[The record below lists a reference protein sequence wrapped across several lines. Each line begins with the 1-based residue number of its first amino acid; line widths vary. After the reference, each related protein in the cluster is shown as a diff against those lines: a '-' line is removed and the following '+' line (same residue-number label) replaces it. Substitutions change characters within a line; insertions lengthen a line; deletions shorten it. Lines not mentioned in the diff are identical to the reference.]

1 MKRLICIFLATLMTL
16 LLLAVPAA
24 AEETQGLSFSEDLIW
39 KGTKTVLETPA
50 TFEAWVNFPTNTSGR
65 GGVIL
70 STYGDG
76 ASEAISFEVF
86 SGGAPRLFWVEK
98 DGTKYDWI
106 FKDVNL
112 YTGAWEHVAIVR
124 DGQAGTVSCY
134 LNGQLKETQSATT
147 SVGDLPL
154 LAYCL
159 GGDHRVPNEQYC
171 RGQIRSAAIYS
182 TVRTAEQLLS
192 DMEAPGADG
201 LLLHY
206 APNGTETDTIAD
218 LSGNGYDL
226 IASTRW
232 FKEKEAVTDYA
243 YSFMV
248 VGDTQKV
255 SYNDPDLFPYI
266 YDYIVANVQSK
277 NVKFVMGL
285 GDITEKSAAEEWT
298 VARGS
303 IKKLDGFV
311 RYSLVRGNHDDTAGF
326 TSAFP
331 LADYADVIAG
341 SYNDTMLNTYQTF
354 EVGKVK
360 YLVLCLDHGAS
371 DSVLEWANGVVE
383 AHPDRNVIVTTHAY
397 LYRDGTTL
405 DAGDLY
411 PPSKYGGFNDGDH
424 MWDKLI
430 KKHENIVLVLSGH
443 DPNSQITMVQTPGEK
458 GNIVTQMLIDGQ
470 SVDLKEGSS
479 GFVTTFYFS
488 EDGRDVTVEHY
499 AVLKQKYFLTENQ
512 FSFTLDLVEP
522 TEEPVV
528 ETQPQQTG
536 DPQPAE
542 NSNILLYVLIG
553 AGVLVAVA
561 VVTIVLLKKKK

>member
-1 MKRLICIFLATLMTL
+1 MKRYFAFAMALLMT
-16 LLLAVPAA
+16 LLLAVPAVA
-24 AEETQGLSFSEDLIW
+24 SEYEGLSFERDMVW
-39 KGTKTVLETPA
+39 KGTKTLLEVPV
-50 TFEAWVNFPTNTSGR
+50 TFEAWVQFPQDTDGR

-76 ASEAISFEVF
+76 ANEAISFEVF
-86 SGGAPRLFWVEK
+86 SGGAPRLYWVEK
-98 DGTKYDWI
+98 DGTKYDWV
-106 FKDVNL
+106 FKDVNV
-112 YTGAWEHVAIVR
+112 YTGNWEHVAIVR

-134 LNGQLKETQSATT
+134 LNGQLMETQSTAG

-171 RGQIRSAAIYS
+171 KGRIRSAAIYGD
-182 TVRTAEQLLS
+182 VRTQEEILA
-192 DMEAPGADG
+192 DMTEPAADD
-201 LLLHY
+201 LLLHF
-206 APNGTETDTIAD
+206 APQGNETETIPD
-218 LSGNGYDL
+218 LTGNGYDL

-232 FKEKEAVTDYA
+232 FAQKEPVTDYA

-248 VGDTQKV
+248 IGDTQKV
-255 SYNDPDLFPYI
+255 SYNDPELFQYI
-266 YDYIVANVQSK
+266 YDYVVTNVQSK

-285 GDITEKSAAEEWT
+285 GDITEKSAAEEWA

-303 IKKLDGFV
+303 IRKMDGFV
-311 RYSLVRGNHDDTAGF
+311 PYSLVRGNHDDTAGF

-331 LADYADVIAG
+331 LDDYADQVAG
-341 SYNDTMLNTYQTF
+341 AYGDNMLNVYHTF

-360 YLVLCLDHGAS
+360 YLVLCLDYGPS
-371 DSVLEWANGVVE
+371 DAVLEWANGVVE
-383 AHPDRNVIVTTHAY
+383 ANPDRNVIVTTHAY

-411 PPSKYGGFNDGDH
+411 PPSKHGGFNDGDH

-458 GNIVTQMLIDGQ
+458 GNLVTQMLIDGQ

-488 EDGRDVTVEHY
+488 EDGRDVSVEQY

-512 FSFTLDLVEP
+512 FSFTLDLIEP
-522 TEEPVV
+522 AEEPVA
-528 ETQPQQTG
+528 ETQPQQATE
-536 DPQPAE
+536 E
-542 NSNILLYVLIG
+542 NSAPNTDALIWAVIG
-553 AGVLVAVA
+553 LVAAAVIALAVVLV
-561 VVTIVLLKKKK
+561 TKKKK